1 MQSLL
6 LSLCVGGQRIV
17 MGHVLKKCPQAVNG
31 QQHQIVQTQ
40 TRQTFQLPTL
50 PRHALRHKALRV
62 RHGRFGTGHAANAP
76 QQAVGL
82 QTCAA
87 TVAAR
92 RVTAVLGEQD
102 ADVHLVGLGFKVFKE
117 TLDAIPLLVPLAR
130 PIRRALDHP
139 MVLLGGELVP
149 RRVTRNACCFGVTH
163 QIVLALLPCRG
174 LYRFDGPHAQR
185 EFVVGNHQA
194 IVHANDAAKAFALG
208 ACTCRRIEGKHG
220 RRGVAVAHIA
230 GRTMQ
235 SG

>member
-1 MQSLL
+1 
-6 LSLCVGGQRIV
+6 
-17 MGHVLKKCPQAVNG
+17 MGHVFEKHPQAVDG

-40 TRQTFQLPTL
+40 TRQAFQLPTL
-50 PRHALRHKALRV
+50 PRHTLRHEALRV
-62 RHGRFGTGHAANAP
+62 GHGRFGTGHAANAP

-82 QTCAA
+82 QTCAT
-87 TVAAR
+87 TVTAR
-92 RVTAVLGEQD
+92 RVAAVLGEQD

-139 MVLLGGELVP
+139 MVLLGSELVP

-174 LYRFDGPHAQR
+174 LYRFDRPHAQR

-194 IVHANDAAKAFALG
+194 VIHANHTSKAFALG
-208 ACTCRRIEGKHG
+208 TCTCWRIEGKHG
-220 RRGVAVAHIA
+220 RRGVAVTNIA
-230 GRTMQ
+230 GRAMQ